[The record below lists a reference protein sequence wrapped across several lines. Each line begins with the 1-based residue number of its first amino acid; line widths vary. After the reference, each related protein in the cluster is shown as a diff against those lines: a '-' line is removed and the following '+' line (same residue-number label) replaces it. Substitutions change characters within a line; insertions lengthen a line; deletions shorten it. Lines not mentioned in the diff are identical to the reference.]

1 MRIEKGYRITHEAK
15 DNTEEM
21 NLCLEEL
28 ELMCWDIFDMLKL
41 GDDQMFNYFGSEYT
55 VNISK
60 SNNKKESK

>member
-1 MRIEKGYRITHEAK
+1 MMIEKGYRITHDAV

-21 NLCLEEL
+21 NMCLEEL

-41 GDDQMFNYFGSEYT
+41 SGDKTFNYFGSEYE